1 MNRFDRITAA
11 EEQFAKEVVLNVLYL
26 RPPKMWQNLI
36 PGMFIFDFL
45 RRNRAVRRF
54 SKKYMFPRQLAMDGL
69 REFSG
74 GADTESVSRRIRERI
89 EAELQPLQLPSP
101 ALARAYQ
108 QLVDLLTGHYK
119 RLLQAQG
126 ESYDELVRN
135 AYPTIAEYEEHLKHL
150 TAAES
155 EIDRFI
161 LEAVG
166 PGGSLSEG
174 LQLEADQVAQR
185 RRKVLERIF
194 GPVGQG
200 G

>member
-45 RRNRAVRRF
+45 RRNRAIRRY
-54 SKKYMFPRQLAMDGL
+54 SKKYMFPRHLAVDAL

-74 GADTESVSRRIRERI
+74 GVGTESVARRIRERI
-89 EAELQPLQLPSP
+89 DAELQPLQLPSP
-101 ALARAYQ
+101 ALALAYQ
-108 QLVDLLTGHYK
+108 KLVDLLTGHYK
-119 RLLQAQG
+119 RLVRAQG

-135 AYPTIAEYEEHLKHL
+135 AYPTLSEYENHIEQL
-150 TAAES
+150 AVAEN
-155 EIDRFI
+155 EIDKMVV
-161 LEAVG
+161 EAVG
-166 PGGSLSEG
+166 PGGPLGDE

-194 GPVGQG
+194 GPVA
-200 G
+200 